1 MRPSDN
7 VKEKK
12 FPWKKSVLIIAAKD
26 IVLSATVIRYI
37 MWACALDKGSIENF
51 GRAEYSPK
59 ELLLLVELKTL
70 TCLFGTRPT
79 NT

>member
-1 MRPSDN
+1 
-7 VKEKK
+7 
-12 FPWKKSVLIIAAKD
+12 
-26 IVLSATVIRYI
+26 
-37 MWACALDKGSIENF
+37 MWACAMDKGSIENF